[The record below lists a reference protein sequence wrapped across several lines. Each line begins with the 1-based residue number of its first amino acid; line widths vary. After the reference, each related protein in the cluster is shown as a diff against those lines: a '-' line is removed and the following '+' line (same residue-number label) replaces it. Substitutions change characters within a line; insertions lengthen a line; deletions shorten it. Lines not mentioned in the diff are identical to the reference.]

1 MDDPFDALLRPEDDR
16 AWKLAVGHTLREVRS
31 QTSRTNGRVTKLEM
45 WRAAMA
51 GALTVV
57 TVGMPVMLW
66 LIQEATK

>member
-57 TVGMPVMLW
+57 TVGMPVLLW